1 MAKDKPTEQTVSERN
16 AQQVADE
23 LDKPAAEPEL
33 TIEQLMAQ
41 MQTAITNNDFKAVSQ
56 ISRKIDTRNRA
67 VEKAAL
73 DEKRAM
79 AEEVG
84 NTVMAAIME
93 VVQPLVD
100 DGTLDNFDGVW
111 FTNDFGE
118 QQPTIRL
125 VKTATKARSSGNGG
139 TGKKFDV
146 STEDMLSRH
155 GTEQYKDTGQTISEA
170 YNSNTD
176 KNWRYAIR
184 TKLLKLEGII

>member
-1 MAKDKPTEQTVSERN
+1 MVKETKESAAIPEQPV
-16 AQQVADE
+16 
-23 LDKPAAEPEL
+23 AEPEL

-41 MQTAITNNDFKAVSQ
+41 MQDAISANDFKAVSQ

-67 VEKAAL
+67 IEKSAL

-79 AEEVG
+79 AEQVG
-84 NTVMAAIME
+84 QSVVSAIME

-100 DGTLDNFDGVW
+100 DGTLDNFDGIW

-125 VKTATKARSSGNGG
+125 VKTATKTRSSGNGG

-155 GTEQYKDTGQTISEA
+155 GDEVYKDGATFNSA
-170 YNSNTD
+170 YQSNTD

>member
-1 MAKDKPTEQTVSERN
+1 MAKKDANETTATSEQ
-16 AQQVADE
+16 
-23 LDKPAAEPEL
+23 PAATEPEL

-41 MQTAITNNDFKAVSQ
+41 MQDAITKNDFKLVSS

-67 VEKAAL
+67 IEKSAL
-73 DEKRAM
+73 DAKRAM
-79 AEEVG
+79 ADEVG
-84 NTVMAAIME
+84 KTVMSAIME

-100 DGTLDNFDGVW
+100 DGTLDDFDGVW

-139 TGKKFDV
+139 AGKKFDV

-155 GTEQYKDTGQTISEA
+155 GEEVYKDDMTFSVA
-170 YNSNTD
+170 YQSNTD

-184 TKLLKLEGII
+184 MKLLKLEGVT

>member
-1 MAKDKPTEQTVSERN
+1 MAKDKPQETTTEQ
-16 AQQVADE
+16 
-23 LDKPAAEPEL
+23 PAAEPEL

-41 MQTAITNNDFKAVSQ
+41 MQDAISANDFKAVSQ

-67 VEKAAL
+67 IEKSAL

-79 AEEVG
+79 ADEVG
-84 NTVMAAIME
+84 NTVMSAIME

-125 VKTATKARSSGNGG
+125 VKTATKQRSSGNGG
-139 TGKKFDV
+139 GGKKFDV

-155 GTEQYKDTGQTISEA
+155 GEEVYKDGVTFSVA
-170 YNSNTD
+170 YQSNVD

-184 TKLLKLEGII
+184 MKLLKLEGIT